1 MFFISDAYAQTAP
14 AARPAGGAAGWSSIL
29 FMGAIFVVFYFLLI
43 RPQVKRQKEHKTL
56 IEGLSKGDEILTS
69 GGMVGKITDIDAQYL
84 RLQVATVNDK
94 AVEISVQR
102 SAVSTLLAQGNH
114 QVAVTPAPVRS
125 ARRRRERACCSL
137 LCARPLLD
145 AYAISDD

>member
-1 MFFISDAYAQTAP
+1 MFFLSDAYAQTAP
-14 AARPAGGAAGWSSIL
+14 AAAAGGAAGWSSIL

-56 IEGLSKGDEILTS
+56 IEGLGKGDEVLTS

-102 SAVSTLLAQGNH
+102 SAVQTLLPKG
-114 QVAVTPAPVRS
+114 TIK
-125 ARRRRERACCSL
+125 SL
-137 LCARPLLD
+137 
-145 AYAISDD
+145 